1 MKTKIQKEYVDMG
14 FGFPLYIQNI
24 PMVYVR
30 GVWTPN
36 VNYKRLSEMVLQML
50 VEKPSRLTG
59 NELKFIRN
67 KLQMT
72 LKAFA
77 ERFYVTHPAVLKWEK
92 SADNPTN
99 MNWAT
104 EKDIRLYVYQ
114 CISKE
119 DNFSVIYEQ
128 LQKPP
133 SSTSRKTKIDFDK
146 TLILV

>member
-1 MKTKIQKEYVDMG
+1 MKTKIQKEYVDRG
-14 FGFPLYIQNI
+14 FGFPLYFQNV

-30 GVWTPN
+30 GIWTPK
-36 VNYKRLSEMVLQML
+36 VNYKKLSEMVLQML

-77 ERFYVTHPAVLKWEK
+77 ERFYVTHPAVMKWEK
-92 SADNPTN
+92 SADHSTN
-99 MNWAT
+99 MNWVT
-104 EKDIRLYVYQ
+104 EKDIRLHVYQ
-114 CISKE
+114 CVSKE
-119 DNFSVIYEQ
+119 ENLSVIYEL

-133 SSTSRKTKIDFDK
+133 SPTSRKTKIDFEK
-146 TLILV
+146 MAILV